1 MPRPFLSAR
10 DTAINK
16 TDAVLDLTGTE
27 LIDLLAE
34 INWRDDLV
42 S

>member
-1 MPRPFLSAR
+1 MPRPLLGTR

-16 TDAVLDLTGTE
+16 TDAVPDLTGTE
-27 LIDLLAE
+27 LTDLLAE